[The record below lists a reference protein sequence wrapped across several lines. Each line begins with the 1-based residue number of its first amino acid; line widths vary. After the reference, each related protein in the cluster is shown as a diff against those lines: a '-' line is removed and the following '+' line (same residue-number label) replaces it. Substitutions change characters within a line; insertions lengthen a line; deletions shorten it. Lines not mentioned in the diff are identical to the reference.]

1 MTNAITRAGV
11 GKMIPVT
18 RCIALAEFVVC
29 AVFALPATAQ
39 HMSGKEA
46 VNELPVVAKTITRK
60 DSPYH
65 PVSITPSAKTYY
77 QSVWGVD
84 NFLVRLTASGNLI
97 RFSYRV
103 VNPARAEA
111 LSDDHLT
118 PHLIDPKR
126 GLELV
131 IPSLEQVGDLRQ
143 KGKPLAGKEYWMVFS
158 NKGFPVKA
166 GDRVNVIIG
175 DFHADGLMVE

>member
-1 MTNAITRAGV
+1 MKNAITRTV
-11 GKMIPVT
+11 IGKMISVT
-18 RCIALAEFVVC
+18 RCMALAGFVFC
-29 AVFALPATAQ
+29 AVFALPAPAQ
-39 HMSGKEA
+39 NVPEKEA
-46 VNELPVVAKTITRK
+46 VKASPSAAKTITRK
-60 DSPYH
+60 SSPYH
-65 PVSITPSAKTYY
+65 PVSVTPSAKTYY

-103 VNPARAEA
+103 VNPARAEV
-111 LSDDHLT
+111 LSDDRVT

-126 GLELV
+126 GLDLQ

-175 DFHADGLMVE
+175 NFHADGLMVE